1 MSDLQ
6 TDLTIS
12 DMSSYSQRVALS
24 FDFPFYGHYLRQ
36 IIIATGGRSHA
47 SV

>member
-6 TDLTIS
+6 TDLTTS